1 MKNAKIIAILLLA
14 VFVALF
20 VLRSCSGNGNK
31 VDKNHTTTQQQ
42 QVIEPP
48 AFNSDSAMAY
58 IQTQVNFGPRVPNT
72 DAHKKC
78 GDWIASELKR
88 HGASVMEQKSTAET
102 WDKKNIEVRN
112 IVGAFNPEAKKRIV
126 LAAHWDTRAYG
137 DKDSLEVNKKKP
149 IDGAN
154 DGASGVGVLLEL
166 ARLMAIQK
174 PTLGIDLIFFDAE
187 DNGAPEWAPE
197 EEQGNPYNWCLGSQ
211 YWSKNFH
218 KPNYN
223 ARFGILLDMVGAK
236 NARFNKEGFSVE
248 AAPDLVDRVWKT
260 ASNLGYGEYFPN
272 EVTGEIVDDHV
283 FMNQSGIRSIDI
295 VDMRPATKTMGFN
308 GYEFGSFHHTHKD
321 NMSIISKE
329 TLKAV
334 GHTVSYV
341 MYN

>member
-1 MKNAKIIAILLLA
+1 MKNVKIIAILLLS
-14 VFVALF
+14 VFVLLF
-20 VLRSCSGNGNK
+20 VLRSCTGDTK
-31 VDKNHTTTQQQ
+31 KDDPHTKTEN
-42 QVIEPP
+42 QVVVEPP
-48 AFNSDSAMAY
+48 IFNSDSAFSY
-58 IQTQVNFGPRVPNT
+58 VQKQVDFGPRVPNS

-88 HGASVMEQKSTAET
+88 HGANVIEQKSTAET

-112 IVGAFNPEAKKRIV
+112 IVGEFNPEAKKRIV

-174 PTLGIDLIFFDAE
+174 PSLGIDLIFYDAE

-197 EEQGNPYNWCLGSQ
+197 EEQGDPYNWCLGSQ
-211 YWSKNFH
+211 YWAKNYH
-218 KPNYN
+218 KPGYR

-236 NARFNKEGFSVE
+236 NARFNKEGFSVQ
-248 AAPDLVDRVWKT
+248 AAPDLVERVWNT
-260 ASNLGYGEYFPN
+260 ASKLGYGEYFPS
-272 EVTGEIVDDHV
+272 ETTGEIVDDHV
-283 FMNQSGIRSIDI
+283 FMNQSGLRSIDI
-295 VDMRPATKTMGFN
+295 VDMRPATQTMGFN
-308 GYEFGSFHHTHKD
+308 GYEFGNFHHTHKD
-321 NMSIISKE
+321 NMSIIDKA

-334 GHTVSYV
+334 GHTVSYI